1 MRNAIATILVV
12 GVVWSAASGCSTK
25 PPRDVDAAVRQRLTR
40 YSEAWKQGDAAGVR
54 ESFVPRDADEAA
66 LLDAISQLAAAQVKL
81 RTAYYGQLGPIGRTI
96 FGDGDVSKLTSPST
110 RWDSYARDAAH
121 PYNLTYK
128 KPYVLVQLAE
138 NDKGTIVPARNVGGG
153 VWKLELGGFIG
164 GGGGGGGGRDVSELT
179 QATLVEVRQT
189 DEMTAA
195 VRSGDFKEIQRVM
208 LKHIGET
215 PMRGPMRQA
224 VQDVLGDGA
233 TTRSATTTMPVSA
246 KENPP

>member
-1 MRNAIATILVV
+1 MRNAIATVLVV

-25 PPRDVDAAVRQRLTR
+25 PPRDIDAAVRQRLTR
-40 YSEAWKQGDAAGVR
+40 YSNAWKQGDAAGVR
-54 ESFVPRDADEAA
+54 ESFIARDADETA
-66 LLDAISQLAAAQVKL
+66 LLDAICQLTSAQVKL
-81 RTAYYGQLGPIGRTI
+81 RTAYWGQLGPIGRTI
-96 FGDGDVSKLTSPST
+96 FGDGDVSKLIARST
-110 RWDSYARDAAH
+110 RWDSYAQDAAH

-138 NDKGTIVPARNVGGG
+138 NDKRTIVPARGGGGG

-164 GGGGGGGGRDVSELT
+164 GHDLSELT
-179 QATLVEVRQT
+179 QATLLEVHQT
-189 DEMTAA
+189 DEMTVA

-215 PMRGPMRQA
+215 PMRDRVWEP
-224 VQDVLGDGA
+224 VKKVLDDGA
-233 TTRSATTTMPVSA
+233 TTRPATTSPGSA